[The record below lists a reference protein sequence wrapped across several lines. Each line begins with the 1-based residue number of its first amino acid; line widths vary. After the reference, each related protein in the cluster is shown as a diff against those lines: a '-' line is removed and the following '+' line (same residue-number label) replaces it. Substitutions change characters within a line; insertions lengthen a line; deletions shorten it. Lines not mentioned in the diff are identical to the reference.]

1 MRQSQCAQRSPF
13 QPLQHC
19 AQEFS
24 QRTETRDDIVVR
36 AEDDGS
42 FDEADRQTCKQFF
55 EVALGI
61 DAHVRCEFVPPA
73 ARQVIDQRD
82 VAELVPS
89 APVDAVRLERIAAVG
104 AEQHDPS
111 AGTPRRGVGTSQD
124 AQHIADGLAVILYVF
139 DHFVTQDQIKGQGG
153 KREGFARRVEDV
165 GRTRP
170 RFDGACAVI
179 FQPDHRPAEGR
190 EFFRVHAHAASVFEQ
205 AALDTLAR
213 RAHDHVEAADLSRAP
228 DVGGFAAQGGFV
240 EVTFGHGGYYILQLS
255 RLCAK
260 ITSVWE
266 LNIESTEKWA
276 TPTFLLVIRQITEQG
291 SSMKMT
297 PKTPKN
303 EFALAFNEVLED
315 KQLPKEIILA
325 AIESAMVSA
334 YRRAVNASTAQQ
346 VEAKVDPET
355 GKVTVFAEKEVV
367 EDIVDNR
374 TEVLLEEAR
383 KVNPEAQLGDMAL
396 VETTPADFGRVAA
409 QTARQVIQ
417 QRIREAER
425 ASQLEYFQR
434 QVGEIISGVVQASNP
449 VQGVT
454 LGLDMKAEGIM
465 PNNQKVPG
473 ERFKV
478 HDRLRAVVLE
488 VKDGPRG
495 PQIILSRA
503 HRNFLRRLL
512 ENEVPEI
519 YHGIVEIRAI
529 AREPG
534 ARAKVAVLATQPG
547 VDAVGACVGIKGVRI
562 QAIVREL
569 HDEKIDIIQWDPD
582 PVVYISKAISPAR
595 VNGVFLSENA
605 EGNKTA
611 TVVVSEDQLSL
622 AIGRDGQNARLAAK
636 LTGWRIDIK
645 SLIESTADSLQK
657 LKGDAELAA
666 LLPNVAAMI
675 PAIEEILAKKAENR
689 PITPEEFSQL
699 AQFVEHVER
708 RTIQI
713 KEEAARVE
721 EEKTAAARAEIPAA
735 AFGMKLEEAGI
746 KEHIFNILTEAG
758 YETVGNLM
766 LALKADSNKV
776 LGLAGIGP
784 KTMQNIEEAL
794 AALTF
799 PEPAVEP
806 PVETAT
812 PPEVPAEAESEAV
825 VVEVLPAAVEIQPEA
840 AAPVEVVK
848 EAVEE
853 PAVKDGVSL
862 EEMFAF
868 KPEAFTAPAP
878 EEESESDDKKKGK
891 KKGKKKSVELE
902 FDEKLGAVVARK
914 KHKRADG
921 VWEEE

>member
-1 MRQSQCAQRSPF
+1 
-13 QPLQHC
+13 
-19 AQEFS
+19 
-24 QRTETRDDIVVR
+24 
-36 AEDDGS
+36 
-42 FDEADRQTCKQFF
+42 
-55 EVALGI
+55 
-61 DAHVRCEFVPPA
+61 
-73 ARQVIDQRD
+73 
-82 VAELVPS
+82 
-89 APVDAVRLERIAAVG
+89 
-104 AEQHDPS
+104 
-111 AGTPRRGVGTSQD
+111 
-124 AQHIADGLAVILYVF
+124 
-139 DHFVTQDQIKGQGG
+139 
-153 KREGFARRVEDV
+153 
-165 GRTRP
+165 
-170 RFDGACAVI
+170 
-179 FQPDHRPAEGR
+179 
-190 EFFRVHAHAASVFEQ
+190 
-205 AALDTLAR
+205 
-213 RAHDHVEAADLSRAP
+213 
-228 DVGGFAAQGGFV
+228 
-240 EVTFGHGGYYILQLS
+240 
-255 RLCAK
+255 
-260 ITSVWE
+260 
-266 LNIESTEKWA
+266 
-276 TPTFLLVIRQITEQG
+276 
-291 SSMKMT
+291 MT
-297 PKTPKN
+297 TKN

-315 KQLPKEIILA
+315 KQLPKEIILS

-334 YRRAVNASTAQQ
+334 YRRAVNASAAQH

-355 GKVTVFAEKEVV
+355 GKVTVSAEKEVV
-367 EDIVDNR
+367 EDIVDDR
-374 TEVLLEEAR
+374 TEVLLTEAR
-383 KVNPEAQLGDMAL
+383 KVYPDVQLGDMAIM
-396 VETTPADFGRVAA
+396 ETTPADFGRVAA

-454 LGLDMKAEGIM
+454 VGLDMKAEGNM

-534 ARAKVAVLATQPG
+534 ARAKVAVLATQAG

-562 QAIVREL
+562 QAIVKEL
-569 HDEKIDIIQWDPD
+569 HDEKIDIIQWDQD

-595 VNGVFLSENA
+595 VNGVYLSENA

-645 SLIESTADSLQK
+645 SLPEAAGDSLQK
-657 LKGDAELAA
+657 IQTNAELAA
-666 LLPNVAAMI
+666 LLPNVVETI
-675 PAIEEILAKKAENR
+675 PAVQEILAKKAENR
-689 PITPEEFSQL
+689 PVTPEEFTQL
-699 AQFVEHVER
+699 TQFVDRVER

-713 KEEAARVE
+713 KEDAARVD
-721 EEKTAAARAEIPAA
+721 EEKTAAARAEVPDA
-735 AFGMKLEEAGI
+735 AFGIKLEDSGI
-746 KEHIFNILTEAG
+746 KEHVVNILTEAG
-758 YETVGNLM
+758 YETAGALM
-766 LALKADSNKV
+766 LMLKTDSNKV

-784 KTMQNIEEAL
+784 KAMQSIEEAL

-799 PEPAVEP
+799 PEPEK

-812 PPEVPAEAESEAV
+812 QPEVPAEAEA
-825 VVEVLPAAVEIQPEA
+825 VVEVQLAAGEVLPEA
-840 AAPVEVVK
+840 IASVEDVK
-848 EAVEE
+848 AAVEE

-862 EEMFAF
+862 EAMFTF
-868 KPEAFTAPAP
+868 NPETFTAPVA
-878 EEESESDDKKKGK
+878 EEDSDADKKKGK

-902 FDEKLGAVVARK
+902 FDEKLGEVVARK